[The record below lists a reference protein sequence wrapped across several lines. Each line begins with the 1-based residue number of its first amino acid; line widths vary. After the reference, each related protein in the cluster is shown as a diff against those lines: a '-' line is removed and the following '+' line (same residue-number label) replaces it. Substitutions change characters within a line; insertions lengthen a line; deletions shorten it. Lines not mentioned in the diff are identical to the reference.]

1 MTQDARE
8 IGREKC
14 AVLETEGLDH
24 RSGHPNMPESET
36 FDCFL
41 SHNSRDKE
49 AVRALAKGLRAQGI
63 SVWLDEDMLRP
74 GALWQRLLESGIR
87 ASRSVAVLVG
97 ADGLGPWEDVEM
109 QAALSLAVKDG
120 RPVIPV
126 LLADAPSEP
135 ELPLFLSGRIWVDLR
150 PQADSGNLTPLDRL
164 IWGITGEGPG
174 GASQPPKPADRNC
187 DQGRTERAVESLNF
201 LPQFVV
207 IVGIVSVAAY
217 FVSEKWLPDERIG
230 WAPSVDCTPNSL
242 YKLFGWIVGAVVIT
256 FIARTLPAWSSGY
269 RRIGSVLLPIFLVL
283 SLALA
288 YRYADDYQ
296 EAIYENILESPT
308 GHDPGYEHIVIP
320 MEIAAVNDWS
330 GVPAVDVKAI
340 IENNFRDSSVS
351 ACHKLLHFWSWR
363 AFFVCVALSSL
374 ICYAVYMAFDLARKP
389 KSRP

>member
-1 MTQDARE
+1 MTKKK
-8 IGREKC
+8 GEKC
-14 AVLETEGLDH
+14 AVLETKGLDH
-24 RSGHPNMPESET
+24 RSGHPSIPDSKT
-36 FDCFL
+36 IDCFL
-41 SHNSRDKE
+41 SHNSRDKP
-49 AVRALAKGLRAQGI
+49 AVRALAEGLRAQGI
-63 SVWLDEDMLRP
+63 SVWLDEDKLRP
-74 GALWQRLLESGIR
+74 GIPSQPLLESGIR

-109 QAALSLAVKDG
+109 QAALSRAVKDG

-126 LLADAPSEP
+126 LLADAPAEP
-135 ELPLFLSGRIWVDLR
+135 ELPMFLSERTWVDLR
-150 PQADSGNLTPLDRL
+150 PQADSGNLTPFDRL
-164 IWGITGEGPG
+164 IWGITGKGPD
-174 GASQPPKPADRNC
+174 GASTDRRPKTDGRN
-187 DQGRTERAVESLNF
+187 DNQGRTERAVESLNF
-201 LPQFVV
+201 LRQFVV

-351 ACHKLLHFWSWR
+351 ACHKLLHVWSWR

-374 ICYAVYMAFDLARKP
+374 ICYAVYMAFDLAWKP